1 MTESGGTKQG
11 FNTRAFLALASALS
25 GILLPVTGLAA
36 HAAERSAHPTWA
48 AVHTLLGALFVVCA
62 TWHAVLNRRAIAN
75 YLTGRSRGSR
85 IIAPEPVC
93 AVVLVLAVVLLAAGH
108 RGHGEDGARHRMGRG
123 WQTVTGATPDAP

>member
-1 MTESGGTKQG
+1 MAVTAEKKQT
-11 FNTRAFLALASALS
+11 FNTRAFLALSAAFS

-108 RGHGEDGARHRMGRG
+108 RSHGEEGARHLMGRDG
-123 WQTVTGATPDAP
+123 QTVTGATPGAP